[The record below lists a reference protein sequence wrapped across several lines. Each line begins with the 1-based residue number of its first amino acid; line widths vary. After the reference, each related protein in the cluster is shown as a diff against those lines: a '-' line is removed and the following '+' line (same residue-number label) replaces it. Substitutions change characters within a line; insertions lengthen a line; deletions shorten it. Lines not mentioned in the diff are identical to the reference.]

1 MSANRQGTPRRA
13 PVATLPAHGAACPG
27 EDNHSRF
34 HGSLIP
40 GYDASSKRALLTSKN
55 TLSFALNLSNEPRPL
70 HNAQERTRE
79 ELLESLTI
87 TLREALEMNRHDAM
101 AQVGNCEIVGVPL

>member
-70 HNAQERTRE
+70 QSFTNETKLA
-79 ELLESLTI
+79 I
-87 TLREALEMNRHDAM
+87 GATLY
-101 AQVGNCEIVGVPL
+101 EIEIRNTVIKPGA

>member
-70 HNAQERTRE
+70 HKETEFR
-79 ELLESLTI
+79 LLTS
-87 TLREALEMNRHDAM
+87 HDAVIRALRKHM
-101 AQVGNCEIVGVPL
+101 QFLSY